1 MLCWLEVARRVQLNA
16 TLLQRLDGVNADRVE
31 RGIVALQCASHGG
44 RCASDQRFNHVA
56 VQQLGAGLESA
67 EKPRCSARKSPP
79 GGAAA
84 VVFEELLVVVEELVG
99 VFEGSS
105 REEV

>member
-1 MLCWLEVARRVQLNA
+1 MCRWRPLHNLY
-16 TLLQRLDGVNADRVE
+16 E
-31 RGIVALQCASHGG
+31 R
-44 RCASDQRFNHVA
+44 N
-56 VQQLGAGLESA
+56 QLGAGLESA